1 MILPGTPFHPRTSAL
16 CQPHNWRRW
25 AKYVVAGSYEL
36 SPEREYWAIR
46 NSAAL
51 LDVSPLYKYTFQGPD
66 AARVLNRI
74 VTRDVSKCAVG
85 QVMYTPWCDER
96 GKVIDDGTVH
106 RLEENLFFV
115 TSADPNYRWFCEN
128 AVGFRVT
135 IQDVSETTA
144 AVSLQ
149 GPRSREILNQV
160 MRDNIDHLRYFHVSA
175 NHLQDIPARIS
186 RTGYTGDLG
195 YEIWVEPKD
204 ALPLWDMLMEAGEG
218 YGITPIGILALDLAR
233 VEAGLILIETD
244 YTSAR
249 KALIPDQMSSPY
261 ELGLGWTVALDKIDP
276 ATGAPQHFVG
286 KRALVQDKK
295 RGEQWK
301 FVGIEIDWLSL
312 EKVYARKNL
321 HPQLPLTTWRQ
332 STPIYIENKQVGYA
346 SSGCWSPILKR
357 YLALAHLRAP
367 NFELGT
373 NLDMEVTVEH
383 ERKQANARVVKTPFY
398 NPEHKR
404 K

>member
-1 MILPGTPFHPRTSAL
+1 MILPGTPFHPRTSVL

-46 NSAAL
+46 NAAAL
-51 LDVSPLYKYTFQGPD
+51 LDVTPLYKYIFQGPD

-85 QVMYTPWCDER
+85 QVMYTPWCDEH
-96 GKVIDDGTVH
+96 GKVIDDGTIQ
-106 RLEENLFFV
+106 RRGENLFFV

-128 AVGFRVT
+128 AMGFQVT
-135 IQDVSETTA
+135 IQDVSDTTA
-144 AVSLQ
+144 ALSLQ
-149 GPRSREILNQV
+149 GPRSREILNLLV
-160 MRDNIDHLRYFHVSA
+160 REKIDSLKYFHVMP
-175 NHLQDIPARIS
+175 NHLKEIPAMIS

-195 YEIWVEPKD
+195 YEIWVEAKD
-204 ALPLWDMLMEAGEG
+204 AITLWDMLMEAGEG

-244 YTSAR
+244 YTSVR

-261 ELGLGWTVALDKIDP
+261 ELGLGWTVALDKVDA
-276 ATGAPQHFVG
+276 ATGAPQNFVG
-286 KRALVQDKK
+286 KRALVQEKK

-301 FVGIEIDWLSL
+301 FVGIEIDWESL
-312 EKVYARKNL
+312 EEVYAHKKL
-321 HPQLPLTTWRQ
+321 HPQLPLTTWRA

-346 SSGCWSPILKR
+346 SSGCWSPILKK
-357 YLALAHLRAP
+357 YIALAHLRAP
-367 NFELGT
+367 NFEVGT
-373 NLDMEVTVEH
+373 NLNMEVTVEH
-383 ERKQANARVVKTPFY
+383 ERKQALARVVKTPFY